1 MPICWRLALRGI
13 KMNTLILPETFNTK
27 SPEEYKKTLEAF
39 CMYVDKLGV
48 DLVIQDL
55 EEAQKVYTEQQNV
68 N

>member
-1 MPICWRLALRGI
+1 
-13 KMNTLILPETFNTK
+13 MNTLIIPETFNTK

-39 CMYVDKLGV
+39 CMYVDRLGI

-55 EEAQKVYTEQQNV
+55 EEAQQVYTAQQNV